1 MIFVFDLKL
10 SSFFLLVPQVLS
22 LPFRTW
28 CLPKDSRFVWKDH
41 LSSCTITCFTCRPL
55 GPTKDFILSK
65 VVKALSIIFLSSN
78 SEQFSKKLFFYLLI
92 WTLPFG
98 LNLKE
103 ANAFFCMSCL
113 VFSWSWW
120 GLPWM
125 TPTVIIKNNNIFM
138 ILLITKILMIF
149 ILTPLFLFPN

>member
-10 SSFFLLVPQVLS
+10 SSFFLLVPWVLS
-22 LPFRTW
+22 LPFQTW

-78 SEQFSKKLFFYLLI
+78 SEQFRSKINF
-92 WTLPFG
+92 LPAD
-98 LNLKE
+98 LNLT
-103 ANAFFCMSCL
+103 F
-113 VFSWSWW
+113 WSKPEGGKW
-120 GLPWM
+120 LLLYVMPS
-125 TPTVIIKNNNIFM
+125 IF
-138 ILLITKILMIF
+138 LILMIPSMND
-149 ILTPLFLFPN
+149 TCSHHQ